1 VTFGE
6 DASRVR
12 TGTGPH
18 DMTCLGNLV
27 IGTSAAPGRSTSP
40 PHYAAT
46 AATLPDL
53 LATLGISLG

>member
-6 DASRVR
+6 DASQVR

-18 DMTCLGNLV
+18 VMTCLGNLV
-27 IGTSAAPGRSTSP
+27 IGTRSRAGPGTSP
-40 PHYAAT
+40 PHFRFHRRTPYR
-46 AATLPDL
+46 P